1 MFGARSSAALGLG
14 STGSSSFSWLYP
26 VVFVIIAILVVWRS
40 TVNGQKRRER
50 ISRFAASRG
59 LTYEQRNDAWT
70 RMDWGSPFGEGSSR
84 KASNVLTG
92 HLKGRPV
99 VTFDYQFTTGS
110 GDDQTT
116 HNYVITAAQIPRAF
130 PKLVVDPESASGR
143 MARRLGFKDIELESE
158 TFNKQYKIKC
168 DNRKFAY
175 DVLHPRF
182 MEWMLQTN
190 SAGFTIAGPYVV
202 IARYGALTESALDN
216 DFAYIS
222 TVIDHM
228 PNFVWAN

>member
-1 MFGARSSAALGLG
+1 MSNDLARVIVEHASMPSYFTWIYLAI
-14 STGSSSFSWLYP
+14 
-26 VVFVIIAILVVWRS
+26 IIAVAILGTWRALVS
-40 TVNGQKRRER
+40 RQKRRDR

-59 LTYEQRNDAWT
+59 LAYEQRNDAWT

-92 HLKGRPV
+92 QLKGRPV

-116 HNYVITAAQIPRAF
+116 HNYVITATQIPRAF
-130 PKLVVDPESASGR
+130 PKLVVDLEGASGR
-143 MARRLGFKDIELESE
+143 LARRLGFKDIELESAA
-158 TFNKQYKIKC
+158 FNKQYKIKC

-202 IARYGALTESALDN
+202 IARSGALAESSVDD

>member
-1 MFGARSSAALGLG
+1 MLDVLVQASVNQASS
-14 STGSSSFSWLYP
+14 GSSSFTWIYLI
-26 VVFVIIAILVVWRS
+26 VFVAIGILVFWRS
-40 TVNGQKRRER
+40 AVNKRKRQDR

-70 RMDWGSPFGEGSSR
+70 QMPWGSPFGEGSSR

-92 HLKGRPV
+92 NLKGRPV
-99 VTFDYQFTTGS
+99 VTFDYQYTTGS
-110 GDDQTT
+110 GDDRTT
-116 HNYVITAAQIPRAF
+116 HNYLITATQIPRAF
-130 PKLVVDPESASGR
+130 PQLVVDLEGVSGR
-143 MARRLGFKDIELESE
+143 MARRLGFKDIELESDA
-158 TFNKQYKIKC
+158 FNKQYKIKC
-168 DNRKFAY
+168 DSRKFAY

-190 SAGFTIAGPYVV
+190 SPGFTIAGPYVV
-202 IARYGALTESALDN
+202 IARPGALSVSSVDG

-222 TVIDHM
+222 TIIDHM